1 MSDNHP
7 EFSFVEKVVADAAT
21 AAVDPNRQPINQRL
35 LDASRPDM
43 VQVAPGRWAPRPGRK
58 VPDMTVATWQ
68 PNPDGTFSPVPVCE
82 RMVKLTR
89 KLTSM
94 LGFPGQFET
103 MRRLGR
109 AGYIE
114 CIKATPHIY
123 MLNLDSWYGHLR
135 RCAEDPE
142 FWDPDGKNLRAYKQ
156 AQGWI
161 DRDTR
166 KEASGTRRP
175 GSSSKPDKQPSKTPT
190 GSKASSRRF

>member
-1 MSDNHP
+1 MPNDNHP
-7 EFSFVEKVVADAAT
+7 EFGFVEQVVAAAASAET
-21 AAVDPNRQPINQRL
+21 DPNRPAIDKRL
-35 LDASRPDM
+35 LDATRPDM
-43 VQVAPGRWAPRPGRK
+43 VQVAPGKFAPRPGRK

-68 PNPDGTFSPVPVCE
+68 ANADGTYSAVPVCE

-89 KLTSM
+89 KLSST

-161 DRDTR
+161 DKDTR
-166 KEASGTRRP
+166 RQASGGRRQSTDTTP
-175 GSSSKPDKQPSKTPT
+175 NKPPR
-190 GSKASSRRF
+190 RRF